1 MALVA
6 RRRTHTSVRRILQA
20 LRSRPCQHQDMA
32 AAPITLT
39 TTLTSAA
46 PADEVLPQLRQL
58 TWGPSARVEQP
69 DSRTLHVSSGSKLR
83 YRLLGVWSGS
93 EHLPLKATL
102 QLDPREG
109 DTAVRFTLTSNAG
122 WYLMQTP
129 LGRDAYQARFNEILS
144 VMKRNGIVE
153 RT

>member
-1 MALVA
+1 MPLVA
-6 RRRTHTSVRRILQA
+6 RSYRRPRILKA
-20 LRSRPCQHQDMA
+20 LRPQRCQHQDMA
-32 AAPITLT
+32 AQPITIS
-39 TTLTSAA
+39 TTLTSIA
-46 PADEVLPQLRQL
+46 PTDEVLAQLHQL
-58 TWGPSARVEQP
+58 AWGPSARLEQP

-93 EHLPLKATL
+93 ERLPLKATL
-102 QLDPREG
+102 QLDSREG

-129 LGRDAYQARFNEILS
+129 LGRDAYQARFNELLS
-144 VMKRNGIVE
+144 AMRRDGIVE

>member
-1 MALVA
+1 MTAE
-6 RRRTHTSVRRILQA
+6 
-20 LRSRPCQHQDMA
+20 
-32 AAPITLT
+32 PITLT

-46 PADEVLPQLRQL
+46 PADEVLAQLRHL
-58 TWGPSARVEQP
+58 AWGPSARVEQP
-69 DSRTLHVSSGSKLR
+69 DSKTLHVSSGSKLR

-129 LGRDAYQARFNEILS
+129 LGRDAYQARFNELLS
-144 VMKRNGIVE
+144 AMRSDGLVE
-153 RT
+153 HT